1 MGIVHEGSGMAPAF
15 RLFSYFWKIIAFP
28 ESVFW
33 ASKGGVRFYFNG
45 KFRQMEKKVSH
56 LHSHQFIATV
66 IPFLLTFE
74 CLTVLASMLI
84 SRVLAVSAQTLAL
97 VWRWVGTEEH
107 RPAASCFDGSRLPWS
122 LSDPAGTSRQRRC
135 QKNYSGSHFS
145 EHGVPPGG
153 KVQQLHMVSLEDY
166 YDDDAAA
173 GAEGGASRV
182 RHEAICPVLRDFN

>member
-97 VWRWVGTEEH
+97 VWRWVGTE
-107 RPAASCFDGSRLPWS
+107 
-122 LSDPAGTSRQRRC
+122 
-135 QKNYSGSHFS
+135 
-145 EHGVPPGG
+145 
-153 KVQQLHMVSLEDY
+153 
-166 YDDDAAA
+166 
-173 GAEGGASRV
+173 AEGDFLSY
-182 RHEAICPVLRDFN
+182 VLMRKQEKKNKLGGVWILFCFMLYVNVSIGKNWPFLPRGVFELSYAVMSQ